1 MWEDT
6 NSEYIRLDIHI
17 SVHPT
22 HRQRGLEHLLLA
34 LAEQRARQLLAE
46 AEQPIPHQIRGWAF
60 TALQRER
67 RVQEGYR

>member
-1 MWEDT
+1 
-6 NSEYIRLDIHI
+6 
-17 SVHPT
+17 
-22 HRQRGLEHLLLA
+22 LLLA